1 MSSIIPNTMTN
12 SSEKEMLLVVFFP
25 IYLAGMCICVYGR
38 GKERERRGWK
48 GERERQTD
56 TGCCQVHVEVRGQLA
71 AVSAFH
77 PSAVSRDRTPDV
89 RFGRGYLC
97 LLSHLTGPEKEST
110 FNSALSCLDGH
121 VIVS

>member
-1 MSSIIPNTMTN
+1 MYVYMCIGRGEGKGEGEDGK
-12 SSEKEMLLVVFFP
+12 EKETD
-25 IYLAGMCICVYGR
+25 
-38 GKERERRGWK
+38 
-48 GERERQTD
+48 RQTQGVARCMWRSGD
-56 TGCCQVHVEVRGQLA
+56 
-71 AVSAFH
+71 SFH

-110 FNSALSCLDGH
+110 FSSALSCLDGH

>member
-1 MSSIIPNTMTN
+1 MSSIIPNTMIN

-25 IYLAGMCICVYGR
+25 TYLACMCIYVYGR
-38 GKERERRGWK
+38 GEGK
-48 GERERQTD
+48 GEGEDGKEKETDRQTQGVARCMWRSGD
-56 TGCCQVHVEVRGQLA
+56 SWQ
-71 AVSAFH
+71 

-89 RFGRGYLC
+89 RFGSGYLC
-97 LLSHLTGPEKEST
+97 LLSHLTGPKKEST

>member
-1 MSSIIPNTMTN
+1 M
-12 SSEKEMLLVVFFP
+12 
-25 IYLAGMCICVYGR
+25 AGGR
-38 GKERERRGWK
+38 KGRRRGWK
-48 GERERQTD
+48 GEKERQTD
-56 TGCCQVHVEVRGQLA
+56 TGCCQVHVEVKGQLA